1 MDAIILKCDKCKR
14 HARVEWNLPGFEIKP
29 GPGDRGYSFRCS
41 DCNVGKQH
49 FEHTEKTWLDITLT
63 CLYNLE
69 LSDRDKG
76 GNRFFHVRKE
86 ICGFADKHWDTICRG
101 RTRTP
106 TWWATLN
113 AQITTRTDLFETVQH
128 GSGKWAL
135 VYSNIS
141 SRKGSSPG
149 SPTGDS
155 KSSDTKLSSQRPLA
169 TSDSAL
175 VRRPRVSADS
185 GDESSIKESDVDSE
199 SNGVSKSPIKRRRPR
214 KKADISSESS
224 VPAPAE
230 PKRRPGNLHL
240 DLETQFVDFGDLDPS
255 CAQSII
261 ARIERSVTE
270 TVVQSA
276 HHPTHTSSLANF
288 SPSDDVMDLV
298 GYDADSATLFSDSAS
313 SDIFSMS
320 SSSSSSS
327 SSMNDGRNGI
337 VHGSSTRRRV
347 VSSACL
353 LRMVPKIPSTSSS
366 ATTTPT
372 ENPADM
378 NEPPAPLAPTPS
390 QPYLVWT
397 NVPIPTASEELSSL
411 FGIFEASHTFRIPL
425 SDEVLR
431 SAAAYIPSLA
441 LQMGLPVPDPVA
453 STPAEPTLRSP
464 TPIPR
469 SATPTPTPRA
479 TTPVPRAAT
488 PVPRPSTPSPAP
500 KAKTDAAPAS
510 ESKKKASA
518 DAPASVTS
526 PNKGT
531 RSSTGATPL
540 RKTTSILP
548 PTPSAPAEDA
558 LNKSVDSESSPTKRI
573 KKRKIQALSRSMELS
588 PSGSGW
594 TSGSSTG
601 PGAGGPRVTIKD
613 LLDSGMINIEEPLL
627 FRNQGDPGI
636 VQDDGSI
643 RWRGETFYSPS
654 TFAKTAAK
662 TLNLTSQGS
671 FHNGWQY
678 VYARGSPLTVLRDK
692 YMAAH
697 APPVDALPH
706 ATEVASP
713 PSKRHR
719 PNSHVLTPPVG
730 VATLPQLTE
739 LPAPL
744 PPLKIDT
751 TGVTATASPF
761 DSTEH
766 ANHGSRFVLEEVAA
780 HGAPFMFHP
789 LHPPVNPHVPVSPSI
804 IPQQPNFASLAAF
817 NELSEVEPI
826 RSMDTNFEQN
836 MELV

>member
-1 MDAIILKCDKCKR
+1 MAIL
-14 HARVEWNLPGFEIKP
+14 NQFSG
-29 GPGDRGYSFRCS
+29 
-41 DCNVGKQH
+41 
-49 FEHTEKTWLDITLT
+49 
-63 CLYNLE
+63 
-69 LSDRDKG
+69 
-76 GNRFFHVRKE
+76 
-86 ICGFADKHWDTICRG
+86 
-101 RTRTP
+101 TP

-141 SRKGSSPG
+141 SRKGSSPS
-149 SPTGDS
+149 SPTNADV
-155 KSSDTKLSSQRPLA
+155 KTEPKLSSSQRPLA
-169 TSDSAL
+169 SSDSAV
-175 VRRPRVSADS
+175 VRRPRASADS

-199 SNGVSKSPIKRRRPR
+199 SNGVSKSPVKRRRPR
-214 KKADISSESS
+214 KKMDISSESS
-224 VPAPAE
+224 APLIAE
-230 PKRRPGNLHL
+230 PKRRPGQFHL
-240 DLETQFVDFGDLDPS
+240 DAETQFVDFSDLDPS
-255 CAQSII
+255 CAQNII

-270 TVVQSA
+270 MVVPSA
-276 HHPTHTSSLANF
+276 HHPAHTSSLANF

-337 VHGSSTRRRV
+337 HHGSSTRRRV

-353 LRMVPKIPSTSSS
+353 LKMAPRLTSTSSS

-372 ENPADM
+372 ENPSDTS
-378 NEPPAPLAPTPS
+378 ESLALSTSAPS
-390 QPYLVWT
+390 QPYLIWT
-397 NVPIPTASEELSSL
+397 NVPLPTASEELSSL

-431 SAAAYIPSLA
+431 SAAAFIPSLA
-441 LQMGLPVPDPVA
+441 LQMGLPVPEPVVV
-453 STPAEPTLRSP
+453 PVEPTPRAP
-464 TPIPR
+464 TPIPPTVIPR
-469 SATPTPTPRA
+469 ATTPTPTPRS
-479 TTPVPRAAT
+479 TTPVPRTAT
-488 PVPRPSTPSPAP
+488 PVPRPATPSSSPKP
-500 KAKTDAAPAS
+500 KAEVTQPSDL
-510 ESKKKASA
+510 KKKPTPDSTT
-518 DAPASVTS
+518 SVVS

-548 PTPSAPAEDA
+548 PSSAPAEDT

-573 KKRKIQALSRSMELS
+573 KKRKIQTLSRSMELS
-588 PSGSGW
+588 PSGNGWSSG
-594 TSGSSTG
+594 TTGG

-613 LLDSGMINIEEPLL
+613 LLDAGMINIEEPLL

-697 APPVDALPH
+697 APVDPLPH
-706 ATEVASP
+706 APEIVSP

-719 PNSHVLTPPVG
+719 PNSHVLSPPLSVT
-730 VATLPQLTE
+730 VSHPVE
-739 LPAPL
+739 MPAPL

-751 TGVTATASPF
+751 TGASTTTSPF
-761 DSTEH
+761 DSVEH
-766 ANHGSRFVLEEVAA
+766 VTSGSRFVLEEVAA
-780 HGAPFMFHP
+780 HGTPFMFHH

-817 NELSEVEPI
+817 NEMSDLEPV
-826 RSMDTNFEQN
+826 RSMDNFEQN
-836 MELV
+836 MELVGSFFE